1 MRQSRDDCLQ
11 KMAIRIQA
19 RATRR
24 CGELLA
30 QVPTARGA
38 RTDIQRKGGTSPTL
52 TRASVANEA
61 GLSDDQR
68 KTALR
73 MAAVPAADFEEQVES
88 EEPPTVTKL
97 AQQGKKTRPLV
108 ELEGIDPAD
117 FAAATEAQGALNRF
131 ADYCRCHDP
140 VRIAGAFKPQERK
153 GLRDA
158 IATVDVWFDRF
169 IVSLPE

>member
-1 MRQSRDDCLQ
+1 LQ

-30 QVPTARGA
+30 QVPPGNGTNQNIKGDAPPKVTRESAAR
-38 RTDIQRKGGTSPTL
+38 
-52 TRASVANEA
+52 EA

-73 MAAVPAADFEEQVES
+73 VAAVPAENFEEQVES
-88 EEPPTVTKL
+88 TTPPTVAKL

-108 ELEGIDPAD
+108 DLGGIDLVD
-117 FAAATEAQGALNRF
+117 FAAATQAQVALNRF
-131 ADYCRCHDP
+131 ADYCRAHNP
-140 VRIAGAFKPQERK
+140 VCIAGAFKPCEPACNASSY
-153 GLRDA
+153 RDDRC
-158 IATVDVWFDRF
+158 VD
-169 IVSLPE
+169 